1 MKKNSTMFLQTVIVF
16 MGMATVAVMIRFP
29 LTEGRAANL
38 DLFSIYADPLIIYGY
53 VASLP
58 FFIALYQAFK
68 LLGYIG
74 QDKAFSLSSVTIL
87 RCIRYCAVTLSIL
100 IATAGLYI
108 RIFHDKEDDAAGFLA
123 VCIATIFISI
133 TVAMGAMVFEKVFQ
147 KGLDMEANK
156 QL

>member
-1 MKKNSTMFLQTVIVF
+1 MFLQTVIVL
-16 MGMATVAVMIRFP
+16 MGMAAVAVMIRFP

-53 VASLP
+53 MASLP

-68 LLGYIG
+68 LFGYIG
-74 QDKAFSLSSVTIL
+74 QDKAFSLNSVTIL
-87 RCIRYCAVTLSIL
+87 RRIRYCAVTLSIL